1 MADIVNID
9 TFKAAAGRPSDGTA
23 DNPAVAEMVR
33 DMYKLCLS
41 MTSMTEAMPTLL
53 MMERCLRK
61 NSIRNPG
68 LLELPDKVSE
78 YFEALN
84 HPQPSNLFE
93 GCNFS
98 TTGDLVNGNKSVG
111 NEVQRVEQ
119 GATGVSINNEKE

>member
-1 MADIVNID
+1 MADIVNIE
-9 TFKAAAGRPSDGTA
+9 TFKAAVGRPSDGTA

-61 NSIRNPG
+61 NSIRDPG

-84 HPQPSNLFE
+84 HPQPSNKFE
-93 GCNFS
+93 GCNIS
-98 TTGDLVNGNKSVG
+98 NGDIVIGDKSVG